1 MSDLES
7 LNYDSIS
14 DLSTDEA
21 LEVLRQIRLSRRVPL
36 RKTKT
41 TRKVTQKK
49 VTNVDPTT
57 MTAEQIADLLKTLG
71 G

>member
-1 MSDLES
+1 MSNLES

-21 LEVLRQIRLSRRVPL
+21 IELLRQIRLSRRIPL

-57 MTAEQIADLLKTLG
+57 MTAEQIAELLKTLG

>member
-21 LEVLRQIRLSRRVPL
+21 LELLRQIRLSRRVPL

-57 MTAEQIADLLKTLG
+57 MTAEQIAELLKTLG

>member
-21 LEVLRQIRLSRRVPL
+21 LELLRQIRLSRRVPL

-49 VTNVDPTT
+49 ITNVDPTT
-57 MTAEQIADLLKTLG
+57 MTAEQIAELLKTLG

>member
-57 MTAEQIADLLKTLG
+57 MTAEQIAELLKTLG